1 MYGAIIGDIVGSKYE
16 FRPIKTK
23 DFPFVSRGCEFTDDT
38 VMTVAVA
45 RALLKAWEVAVQ
57 GGDASFKAIL
67 VQEMREL
74 GCRFPGAGYGAMFDG
89 WLGDGSPRPYNS
101 YGNGSAMRVSPC
113 GLIAVTLDEAIAL
126 AKASAEVTH
135 NHPEGVRGAEAVAAC
150 ILLAKTGY
158 SKDEIRAYVED
169 SFYKPLPSIED
180 VRPGY
185 TFDVTCQGSV
195 PEAIACFL
203 ESTDY
208 EDAVRNAVSL
218 GGDSDTQGAIAGSIA
233 WSYYRLGRGFR
244 DSADD
249 FMSDAKPGRI
259 WPQSCEDVVSGY
271 RINELLPVDF
281 VETIE
286 EFDRKREQRA
296 EAYERMGN
304 CTPIPL

>member
-23 DFPFVSRGCEFTDDT
+23 EFPFVSRGCEFTDDT

-45 RALLKAWEVAVQ
+45 RALLKAREAASRSEP
-57 GGDASFKAIL
+57 ASFKEVL
-67 VQEMREL
+67 VREMREL
-74 GCRFPGAGYGAMFDG
+74 GRRFPGAGYGGRFAR
-89 WLGDGSPRPYNS
+89 WLAAADPRPYNS

-113 GLIAVTLDEAIAL
+113 GLIAVTLDEALAL

-135 NHPEGVRGAEAVAAC
+135 DHPEGIRGAQAVAAC
-150 ILLAKTGY
+150 IFLAKAGC
-158 SKDEIRAYVED
+158 SKDEIRAYVEGN
-169 SFYKPLPSIED
+169 FYKPIPSAED

-185 TFDVTCQGSV
+185 TFDETCQGSV

-203 ESTDY
+203 ESADY

-233 WSYYRLGRGFR
+233 WSYYRFGKGFD

-259 WPQSCEDVVSGY
+259 WPQSCEDVVASY
-271 RINELLPVDF
+271 RIDDLLPDDF

-286 EFDRKREQRA
+286 EFDR
-296 EAYERMGN
+296 ERMLRAGTYDRLGG